1 MVRNQALDSWRGCA
15 IVSLLV
21 GHFVPGFGTSAPA
34 WGINFGRLGVELFFA
49 LSGCLMGG
57 ILFQQ
62 GMPLREFAARRFSRI
77 VPSMWVFIAAAAIV
91 GTVRH
96 HDSLATAVAAA
107 LGLLNLFDANAYAL
121 RLAHLWSVC
130 LELQGYAVLALVAF
144 VVRRRRWAAPAVI
157 ATIVAAS
164 VVATMLRPAAS
175 YHDLFLRPEHRLTS
189 MLLAAALVS
198 WAGGHAERIARLPP
212 WPLALAAGVL
222 LQIVAVPDAVKYTAG
237 AALLA
242 TACARVAVA
251 PDRLASALTAR
262 WLVAFGAASYSIYL
276 WQQLMYFERRA
287 IPWPL
292 AFALATCLGFAA
304 HHVWDQRLHR
314 WVLRMLVQR
323 PKALSQ
329 SAASGAEPPR
339 RLPSMDK
346 PPPETAAATPSA
358 SPTSAGVTAGDGL
371 T

>member
-1 MVRNQALDSWRGCA
+1 MVRNDALDSWRGCA

-21 GHFVPGFGTSAPA
+21 GHFVPGFGTDAPA

-49 LSGCLMGG
+49 LSGCLIGG
-57 ILFQQ
+57 MLFRH

-77 VPSMWVFIAAAAIV
+77 VPSMWVFIAAAAV
-91 GTVRH
+91 VSTVRSH
-96 HDSLATAVAAA
+96 GSLATAVGAA
-107 LGLLNLFDANAYAL
+107 LGLLNLFEPYAYAS
-121 RLAHLWSVC
+121 RFGHLWSVC

-144 VVRRRRWAAPAVI
+144 VVRRRDWAPSAVI
-157 ATIVAAS
+157 ATMVVVS

-175 YHDLFLRPEHRLTS
+175 YYDVFLRPEHRLTS

-198 WAGGHAERIARLPP
+198 WAGGHAERIARLPS

-237 AALLA
+237 ASLLA

-251 PDRLASALTAR
+251 PDRLASALAAR
-262 WLVAFGAASYSIYL
+262 WLVGFGAASYSIYL
-276 WQQLMYFERRA
+276 WQQLIYFERRA

-292 AFALATCLGFAA
+292 AFAIATGLGFAA
-304 HHVWDQRLHR
+304 HHVWDHRLHR

-323 PKALSQ
+323 PTALSQ
-329 SAASGAEPPR
+329 PAASGA
-339 RLPSMDK
+339 
-346 PPPETAAATPSA
+346 
-358 SPTSAGVTAGDGL
+358 
-371 T
+371 